1 MTTIAIEELELHLR
15 EVLAR
20 VQAGERVVVASD
32 GEPVAEISPCDPL
45 AALER
50 AFPGMQRATKH
61 MRDIPLP
68 NVRLNAPADAVELIR
83 EEREDREFLR

>member
-1 MTTIAIEELELHLR
+1 MVTIAIEELELHLR

-20 VQAGERVVVASD
+20 VRAGERVVVASD

-50 AFPGMQRATKH
+50 AFPGMQRATRH
-61 MRDIPLP
+61 MRDIEIRPWK
-68 NVRLNAPADAVELIR
+68 LNGPVDSVELIR
-83 EEREDREFLR
+83 EQREDREFLR